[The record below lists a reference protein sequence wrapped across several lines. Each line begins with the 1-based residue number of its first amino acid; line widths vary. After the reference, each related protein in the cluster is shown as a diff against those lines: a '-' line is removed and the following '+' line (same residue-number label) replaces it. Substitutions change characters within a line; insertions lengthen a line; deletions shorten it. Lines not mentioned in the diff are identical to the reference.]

1 MGQKQTLRGAAKFQL
16 FDHLVGN
23 GEQVSWHLYAKR
35 SRRLQ
40 VDDQYKFG
48 RLQHRHVSGLGTLK
62 DAARI
67 DADLT
72 KHLRGVGS
80 ITHQPADG
88 CHITRWISSR
98 NLVARSQGGKLH
110 STANEKPV
118 WMDKEGI
125 GALVRKACKGR
136 INLADRRDVDDLDL

>member
-48 RLQHRHVSGLGTLK
+48 RLQHRRVSGFGILK

-88 CHITRWISSR
+88 CHITALDKQPESCR
-98 NLVARSQGGKLH
+98 ARPGWQIAQHG
-110 STANEKPV
+110 
-118 WMDKEGI
+118 
-125 GALVRKACKGR
+125 
-136 INLADRRDVDDLDL
+136 

>member
-1 MGQKQTLRGAAKFQL
+1 MSAMGQKQTLCGAAKFQL

-23 GEQVSWHLYAKR
+23 GEQVWRHLYAKR

-72 KHLRGVGS
+72 LDEEPAKSADFFDSGPTS
-80 ITHQPADG
+80 HQTKSETYG
-88 CHITRWISSR
+88 
-98 NLVARSQGGKLH
+98 
-110 STANEKPV
+110 
-118 WMDKEGI
+118 
-125 GALVRKACKGR
+125 
-136 INLADRRDVDDLDL
+136 